1 MCETRTVVSPPKVST
16 LRRSWLERLLDV
28 VRELGTLSDIDAT
41 LNRIAQAT
49 VEFLEFGA
57 AAINV
62 VGPDDRICTRA
73 VAGPPEIQSLLG
85 LSSPLQYWEEILGA
99 AVAWGS
105 LRFYSHEQD
114 QSLIARVG
122 SWIPE
127 GATTADDPEAWHPE
141 DALFAPLI
149 GPDGAL
155 LGVLS
160 VDQPASG
167 SLPNLEQRT
176 VLELFANQAAVA
188 IAESRARDHAEA
200 RRWEAEHRWQAT
212 FERSP
217 IGAAIIS
224 PDGIL
229 QQVNDSLAGMLG
241 FTRPQLLER
250 RFAELIH
257 PDDVDLDAPAFG
269 ELLDGSRESY
279 ESPKR
284 LLHADG
290 RVVFCQLH
298 IGVIRNPAGGVQSI
312 VGQVNDVS
320 KRKQAEDQLAHRAM
334 HDPLTELPNRT
345 LLEELLAGYLGDG
358 RQAGVLYCDLDRF
371 KIVNDSLGHE
381 AGDELLLVLSHRL
394 RDALP
399 AGITLGR
406 VGGDE
411 FVVLAPGEADPEV
424 LRGLAQRLAS
434 ALEQPLV
441 VRGHLHTASLS
452 IGITVGGASHDHPD
466 EVLREA
472 DLALLRAKRRGRAR
486 IEVYDPNQDKP
497 ATLHDLELEHSL
509 RSALADDRGLL
520 PYFQPIVSLLD
531 NRPVGYE
538 ALVRWKHAEH
548 GQLDPDDFLPMAE
561 QTGLIVPLGWWML
574 ATSCRAAADPR
585 MIGRWVA
592 VNASGSQLGRGQL
605 VSEIRRGLEASELSP
620 DRLHLEIT
628 ESALVEAS
636 PAAIKEVLE
645 VADLGVRI
653 ALDDFGTGY
662 SSLSLL
668 RDLPV
673 STVKIDRSFVAPIA
687 VDRSARAIV
696 RSVIGLCQELDITT
710 VAEGIETPEQLT
722 SVRTLGCTHGQGYL
736 LGRPLPLPDLEG

>member
-1 MCETRTVVSPPKVST
+1 MMVTPMPLPKVSG

-28 VRELGTLSDIDAT
+28 VRELGTTGEIDQT
-41 LNRIAQAT
+41 LNRIAEAA

-62 VGPDDRICTRA
+62 VEPDGRVVVRA
-73 VAGPPEIQSLLG
+73 VAGPPAIGQLLG
-85 LSSPLQYWEEILGA
+85 RSSSLQSWQDLLEA
-99 AVAWGS
+99 AEPWGS
-105 LRFYSHEQD
+105 LRFFGHQQD
-114 QSLIARVG
+114 RRVIGRIAT
-122 SWIPE
+122 WT
-127 GATTADDPEAWHPE
+127 TTAPAAHPRPGSWHPE
-141 DALFAPLI
+141 DSLFAPLFAQ
-149 GPDGAL
+149 DGTL

-167 SLPNLEQRT
+167 MLPNSEQRT

-188 IAESRARDHAEA
+188 IAESRARDRAEA
-200 RRWEAEHRWQAT
+200 RRWEAEHRWQVT

-217 IGAAIIS
+217 IGAAIVGQ
-224 PDGIL
+224 DGEL
-229 QQVNDSLAGMLG
+229 LQVNESLVGMLG
-241 FTRPQLLER
+241 YPREELLRRRLSQLT
-250 RFAELIH
+250 H
-257 PDDVDLDAPAFG
+257 PDDIDEGTALFN
-269 ELLDGSRESY
+269 ELLDGTRDSY
-279 ESPKR
+279 ENQKR
-284 LLHADG
+284 LVHADG
-290 RVVFCQLH
+290 HVVFGLLH
-298 IGVIRNPAGGVQSI
+298 VGVIRNSAGGIQSI
-312 VGQVNDVS
+312 VAQINDVTQ
-320 KRKQAEDQLAHRAM
+320 RKQAEDRLAHRAM

-345 LLEELLAGYLGDG
+345 LLEELLAGYLDSG
-358 RQAGVLYCDLDRF
+358 RPAGVLYCDLDRF

-411 FVVLAPGEADPEV
+411 FVALAPGEDDPGR
-424 LRGLAQRLAS
+424 LYALAQRLTS

-452 IGITVGGASHDHPD
+452 IGITVGGAGYDHPD

-486 IEVYDPNQDKP
+486 VEMYDPTQDKP
-497 ATLHDLELEHSL
+497 VTVHELELEHSL
-509 RSALADDRGLL
+509 RSALAEGRGLV
-520 PYFQPIVSLLD
+520 PYFQPIVGLLD
-531 NRPVGYE
+531 NVAVGYE
-538 ALVRWKHAEH
+538 ALVRWEHAEQ
-548 GQLDPDDFLPMAE
+548 GLLDPDAFLPMAE

-574 ATSCRAAADPR
+574 ATCCKAAGDAR
-585 MIGRWVA
+585 LTGGSAQWVA

-605 VSEIRRGLEASELSP
+605 VPEIRRGLELGGLTP

-636 PAAIKEVLE
+636 PAAIREVHE
-645 VADLGVRI
+645 VAEMGVKI

-668 RDLPV
+668 RNLPV

-687 VDRSARAIV
+687 TDRNARAIV
-696 RSVIGLCQELDITT
+696 RAVIGLCQELNIRT
-710 VAEGIETPEQLT
+710 VAEGIETQEQLT
-722 SVRTLGCTHGQGYL
+722 SVRALGCCQGQGYL
-736 LGRPLPLPDLEG
+736 LGRPLPLQ

>member
-1 MCETRTVVSPPKVST
+1 MVSPRPRVSN
-16 LRRSWLERLLDV
+16 LRRSWLERLLAV
-28 VRELGTLSDIDAT
+28 VRELGAISDIDQT
-41 LNRIAQAT
+41 LNRIAEAT

-62 VGPDDRICTRA
+62 VDAGGQVVVRA
-73 VAGPPEIQSLLG
+73 VAGPPGIEQLLG
-85 LSSPLQYWEEILGA
+85 RGSSVRDWQDLLDA
-99 AVAWGS
+99 ADPWGS
-105 LRFYSHEQD
+105 LRFFSHKQD
-114 QSLIARVG
+114 RQVLDRIATWTG
-122 SWIPE
+122 NDA
-127 GATTADDPEAWHPE
+127 GAAQPGDWHNE
-141 DALFAPLI
+141 DLLFAPLFDQ
-149 GPDGAL
+149 DGSL

-167 SLPNLEQRT
+167 ERPDLEQRT

-200 RRWEAEHRWQAT
+200 RRWEAEHRWQVT

-217 IGAAIIS
+217 IGAAIVNPS
-224 PDGIL
+224 GVL
-229 QQVNDSLAGMLG
+229 VQVNESLAKMLG
-241 FTRPQLLER
+241 FSREQLLGR
-250 RFAELIH
+250 SFDKLTH
-257 PDDVDLDAPAFG
+257 PDDVDLDTAVFHQLVG
-269 ELLDGSRESY
+269 GSRDTY
-279 ESPKR
+279 ESLKR
-284 LLHADG
+284 MVHADG
-290 RVVFCQLH
+290 HLVYGLLH
-298 IGVIRNPAGGVQSI
+298 VGVIRNSAGELQNVVAQI
-312 VGQVNDVS
+312 NDMTQ
-320 KRKQAEDQLAHRAM
+320 RKQAEDRLAHRAM

-345 LLEELLAGYLGDG
+345 LLQELLAGYLNSG
-358 RQAGVLYCDLDRF
+358 RPAGVLYCDLDRF

-399 AGITLGR
+399 ACVTLGR

-411 FVVLAPGEADPEV
+411 FVALVPDVNDPER
-424 LRGLAQRLAS
+424 LHGLAQGLAS
-434 ALEQPLV
+434 ALQQPLV

-452 IGITVGGASHDHPD
+452 IGITVSGPGHDHPD

-472 DLALLRAKRRGRAR
+472 DLALLRAKRRGRSR
-486 IEVYDPNQDKP
+486 IEMYDPTQDKP
-497 ATLHDLELEHSL
+497 VTLHELELEHSL
-509 RSALADDRGLL
+509 RSALAENRGLV
-520 PYFQPIVSLLD
+520 PYFQPIVNLLD
-531 NRPVGYE
+531 NTAVGHE
-538 ALVRWKHAEH
+538 ALVRWEHAEQ
-548 GQLDPDDFLPMAE
+548 GLLDPDDFLPMAE

-574 ATSCRAAADPR
+574 ATCCRAAGDAR
-585 MIGRWVA
+585 LTGGSAQWVA

-605 VSEIRRGLEASELSP
+605 VPEIRRGLDASGLSP

-636 PAAIKEVLE
+636 PAAIKEVRE

-687 VDRSARAIV
+687 ADRSARAIV
-696 RSVIGLCQELDITT
+696 RSVIGLCQELGITT
-710 VAEGIETPEQLT
+710 VAEGIETQEQLT
-722 SVRTLGCTHGQGYL
+722 SVRALGCNHGQGYL
-736 LGRPLPLPDLEG
+736 LGRPLPLD

>member
-1 MCETRTVVSPPKVST
+1 MMETRSPRVSN
-16 LRRSWLERLLDV
+16 LRRSWLERLLAV
-28 VRELGTLSDIDAT
+28 VRELGAISDVDQTLD
-41 LNRIAQAT
+41 RIAEAT

-62 VGPDDRICTRA
+62 VDADDQVVVRA
-73 VAGPPEIQSLLG
+73 VAGPPDIRQLLG
-85 LSSPLQYWEEILGA
+85 RGSPLRHWQDLLDA
-99 AVAWGS
+99 AEPWGS
-105 LRFYSHEQD
+105 LRFFGHDQD
-114 QSLIARVG
+114 RTVMDRIATWTPDTTAVDSRPG
-122 SWIPE
+122 SW
-127 GATTADDPEAWHPE
+127 HPM
-141 DALFAPLI
+141 DSLFAPLYA
-149 GPDGAL
+149 PDGAL

-167 SLPNLEQRT
+167 QLPNLEQCT

-188 IAESRARDHAEA
+188 IAESRARDRAEA
-200 RRWEAEHRWQAT
+200 RRWEAEHRWQVT

-217 IGAAIIS
+217 IGAAIVGE
-224 PDGIL
+224 DGEL
-229 QQVNDSLAGMLG
+229 LQVNDSLVDMLG
-241 FTRPQLLER
+241 FPREELLRRRLSQLT
-250 RFAELIH
+250 H
-257 PDDVDLDAPAFG
+257 PDDVDLGTAAFND
-269 ELLDGSRESY
+269 LLTGSRDSY
-279 ESPKR
+279 ESQKR
-284 LLHADG
+284 LVHADG
-290 RVVFCQLH
+290 HVVFGLLH
-298 IGVIRNPAGGVQSI
+298 VGVIRNSAGGIQSI
-312 VGQVNDVS
+312 VAQINDMTQ
-320 KRKQAEDQLAHRAM
+320 RKHAEDRLAHRAM

-345 LLEELLAGYLGDG
+345 LLEELLAGYLDAG
-358 RQAGVLYCDLDRF
+358 RPAGVLYCDLDRF

-394 RDALP
+394 RDVLP

-411 FVVLAPGEADPEV
+411 FVALAPDEDDPHQ
-424 LRGLAQRLAS
+424 LYKLAQRLTS

-441 VRGHLHTASLS
+441 IRGHLHTASLS
-452 IGITVGGASHDHPD
+452 IGITVSGPGHDHPD

-486 IEVYDPNQDKP
+486 IEMYDPTQDKP
-497 ATLHDLELEHSL
+497 VTLHELELEHSL
-509 RSALADDRGLL
+509 RSALTDNRGLV

-531 NRPVGYE
+531 NTAVGYE
-538 ALVRWKHAEH
+538 ALVRWQHPEQ
-548 GQLDPDDFLPMAE
+548 GLLDPDDFLPMAE

-574 ATSCRAAADPR
+574 ATCCKAAGSRRLTGGSAQ
-585 MIGRWVA
+585 WVA

-605 VSEIRRGLEASELSP
+605 VSEIRQGLAAGNLSP
-620 DRLHLEIT
+620 DQLHLEIT

-636 PAAIKEVLE
+636 PAAILEVRE

-687 VDRSARAIV
+687 SDRSARAIV

-722 SVRTLGCTHGQGYL
+722 SVRTLGCNQGQGYL
-736 LGRPLPLPDLEG
+736 LGRPLPLG